1 MATEEGQYL
10 ALQMRMSNT
19 VEYLNDHEGEDAGVK
34 APFWYVRYGMN
45 DRDSSFAV
53 ETILRYSMSNNTSIK
68 DMSFEFA
75 WLKPHAGDYDVT
87 EAYTWLDGVLSAAA

>member
-1 MATEEGQYL
+1 
-10 ALQMRMSNT
+10 
-19 VEYLNDHEGEDAGVK
+19 
-34 APFWYVRYGMN
+34 MN

-53 ETILRYSMSNNTSIK
+53 ETILCYSIANNPDIE

-87 EAYTWLDGVLSAAA
+87 EAYAWLDGILA

>member
-1 MATEEGQYL
+1 METEEGATL

-19 VEYLNDHEGEDAGVK
+19 VEYLNDRDGDDAGAK
-34 APFWYVRYGMN
+34 APYWYVRYGMN

-53 ETILRYSMSNNTSIK
+53 ETILRTSMANCEDIK

-75 WLKPHAGDYDVT
+75 WLRPHAGDYDVT
-87 EAYTWLDGVLSAAA
+87 EAYSWLDAVLG

>member
-1 MATEEGQYL
+1 MATEEGAFL

-19 VEYLNDHEGEDAGVK
+19 VDYLNDKEGEDAGTK
-34 APFWYVRYGMN
+34 APYWYVRYGMN

-53 ETILRYSMSNNTSIK
+53 ETVLRYSMSNNEEIK

-75 WLKPHAGDYDVT
+75 WLKQHAGDYDVT
-87 EAYTWLDGVLSAAA
+87 EAYAWLDSVLAAAA